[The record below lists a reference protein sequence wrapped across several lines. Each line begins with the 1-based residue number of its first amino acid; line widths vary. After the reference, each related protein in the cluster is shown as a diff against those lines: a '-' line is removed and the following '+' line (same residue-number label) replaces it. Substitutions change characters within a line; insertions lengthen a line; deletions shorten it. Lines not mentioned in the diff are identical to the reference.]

1 MQIEQN
7 FPVTDLIYK
16 DVPIW
21 SVLRAAIGRS
31 AENYF
36 LNPGRLIASAH
47 ERHQETRQA
56 LEELAREFSF
66 SQPQG
71 SEIETLSTD
80 MLASAADSGQTDVL
94 FFSWPERSYHFNAKG
109 CYNQE
114 DFLYDLI
121 EDSFKLSKLEI
132 ISKNTENSLP
142 RWKNVTLLRD
152 DLNLHSKLFKT
163 WVLLNYGTSLRAHWR
178 NLYILKKITR
188 HLIRNY
194 REIFGFSL
202 YFKLIH
208 EVEYIFQRTEQL
220 KQALAAIKPKI
231 IISNIYYNRD
241 ALSCLFAA
249 KQLGIPYVEVIN
261 GAVGKYHWAYTSN
274 QYHQPLFKE
283 IVPDIFWVWDK
294 QSKEYMNNSQIKD
307 EASPDIIVGGNIRYE
322 YWYYQK
328 NQCDQPL
335 KPLSSSLSSPQRYRV
350 LFTHQYVNI
359 IPHNL
364 IRAMLASDQQ
374 IEWIFRLHP
383 QSSLLKETYEVF
395 FAKMACNVTVELSTD
410 ISIFDRL
417 ANCDHLIT
425 EFSTTAIEALNFGIP
440 VTLISDLGETL
451 FENYLTEG
459 KMKLK
464 LDADELA
471 EEILYQFKNKNHSAR
486 YQPASKPAVES
497 IHELIQKTKQI
508 RHKLITRH
516 ENKNI
521 YEVTPF
527 LRLIN
532 SFLGKVNGFYKK
544 LL

>member
-1 MQIEQN
+1 MN
-7 FPVTDLIYK
+7 
-16 DVPIW
+16 
-21 SVLRAAIGRS
+21 
-31 AENYF
+31 
-36 LNPGRLIASAH
+36 
-47 ERHQETRQA
+47 
-56 LEELAREFSF
+56 
-66 SQPQG
+66 
-71 SEIETLSTD
+71 
-80 MLASAADSGQTDVL
+80 
-94 FFSWPERSYHFNAKG
+94 
-109 CYNQE
+109 
-114 DFLYDLI
+114 
-121 EDSFKLSKLEI
+121 
-132 ISKNTENSLP
+132 
-142 RWKNVTLLRD
+142 
-152 DLNLHSKLFKT
+152 
-163 WVLLNYGTSLRAHWR
+163 
-178 NLYILKKITR
+178 ILKRITR
-188 HLIRNY
+188 HLVRNY

-261 GAVGKYHWAYTSN
+261 GAIGKYHWAYTSN

-294 QSKEYMNNSQIKD
+294 LSKEYMNNSQIKD

-464 LDADELA
+464 IDADELA
-471 EEILYQFKNKNHSAR
+471 EEIFHQFKNKNHSAR

-497 IHELIQKTKQI
+497 IHELMQKTNQT
-508 RHKLITRH
+508 RQKLITRH
-516 ENKNI
+516 ENINI

-532 SFLGKVNGFYKK
+532 SFFGKVNGFYKK